1 MACTFCTGVSHLL
14 HICHVCHQLSLSVHI
29 VPRPLPQL
37 PSLEMITEASYS
49 APAAGGPGN
58 ANALQA
64 ASMQH
69 ANGLH
74 SPLDPVVAQPSP
86 HAQQSIGSPVTPA
99 SAVAAAATLPSSF
112 MCPLTGG
119 MMTDP
124 VVAADGVTYERAAI
138 NEWLQ
143 QRDVSPVTGMP
154 LSSRCVHLLCYAA
167 LM

>member
-1 MACTFCTGVSHLL
+1 
-14 HICHVCHQLSLSVHI
+14 
-29 VPRPLPQL
+29 
-37 PSLEMITEASYS
+37 MITEASYS
-49 APAAGGPGN
+49 APAADGLGKAALSLLD

-74 SPLDPVVAQPSP
+74 SPLDPVVTQRSP
-86 HAQQSIGSPVTPA
+86 HAQQSIGSPVAPST
-99 SAVAAAATLPSSF
+99 SAAAAAAMLPSSL

-119 MMTDP
+119 VMTDP

-154 LSSRCVHLLCYAA
+154 LSSRCVQPFRAMLNKCARCCASPPFRCGWSCGGPLPGKTQGGI
-167 LM
+167 